1 MAQKPRPDRSLR
13 PVRSASVRDRLL
25 AMQAAIRE
33 TVAANLR
40 SQQAEALSR
49 VATERGGDTIYA
61 LDVHV
66 ESVLLD
72 FCAEWAR
79 EQPFILIAE
88 GIGEGDE
95 EGLVAFPRGTPAE
108 EAAFRLIVDPIDG
121 TRGLMYDKR
130 SAWSL
135 AGVAPNRGSETNLSD
150 IVVAVQTELPITKQ
164 YLADVLWAMRGQGA
178 QGERQNLL
186 TGERYP
192 FMPCPSQA
200 ADLHHGF
207 AMLSEFFPGR
217 RAIIADIQDR
227 LVAELGAFE
236 DASRVRVFNDQYIST
251 GGQLYELIVGHDR
264 FNGDIRAHLMRA
276 RHLPGLPPGLAVHPY
291 DICTELI
298 AREAGV
304 IVTTLDGQPL
314 RDRLT
319 VEDNVSW
326 LAYANP
332 QLRAQVEPIM
342 RKLCAEY
349 GLI

>member
-1 MAQKPRPDRSLR
+1 LISL
-13 PVRSASVRDRLL
+13 
-25 AMQAAIRE
+25 QAAIRE
-33 TVAANLR
+33 TVTANLR
-40 SQQAEALSR
+40 SQQADVLSQ

-72 FCAEWAR
+72 FCEDWAE
-79 EQPFILIAE
+79 EQPLILIAE
-88 GIGEGDE
+88 GISEEDE
-95 EGLVAFPRGTPAE
+95 EGRVTFPRGTPE
-108 EAAFRLIVDPIDG
+108 KEAAFRLIVDPIDG

-135 AGVAPNRGSETNLSD
+135 AGVAPNRGAETNLAD
-150 IVVAVQTELPITKQ
+150 IIVAVQTELPVTKQ
-164 YLADVLWAMRGQGA
+164 YLADILWAIQGRGA
-178 QGERQNLL
+178 QAERQNLL

-192 FMPCPSQA
+192 FTPRPSQA

-217 RAIIADIQDR
+217 RAIVADIQDR
-227 LVAELGAFE
+227 LVAELGAFDDE
-236 DASRVRVFNDQYIST
+236 SRVRVFNDQYIST

-304 IVTTLDGQPL
+304 IVTALDGQPL
-314 RDRLT
+314 RDRLG
-319 VEDNVSW
+319 VDDNVSW

-332 QLRAQVEPIM
+332 ALRARLEPIL
-342 RKLCAEY
+342 RRLFAEH
-349 GLI
+349 GLT